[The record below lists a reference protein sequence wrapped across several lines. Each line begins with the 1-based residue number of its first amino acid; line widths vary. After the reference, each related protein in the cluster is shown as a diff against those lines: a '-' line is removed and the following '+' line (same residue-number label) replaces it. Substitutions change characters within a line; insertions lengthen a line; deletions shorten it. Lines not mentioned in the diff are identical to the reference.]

1 MLPRWLEGTD
11 MAEMVAPGFT
21 GLRDVKTSFAQGLM
35 ASGEG
40 YSPEDKAK
48 LIAAYGEI
56 IAKMEEYKQKF
67 RSDATGASTAQTKA
81 EYDALVGMAD
91 AAGKIMTAQAM
102 SQQARA
108 DLMADVVRLHTQHE
122 LEVKYRNGDPT
133 VSADY
138 IKTAE
143 GSQQWE
149 PASTGAALTTAIG
162 ANGGVQVG
170 ADGSPTVSPA
180 ALNGMA
186 AAFDSRVQSLV
197 QDAKTRYGS
206 SGDDGTRVPTYI
218 NNAEQGAV
226 IAANKMVDAM
236 ANLPLT
242 DANGQPIP
250 AEAKRAWAESSRPYW
265 QDRARA
271 AYQPAGGDSAL
282 NTSWNE
288 WNTVR
293 QESEK
298 SMQKVEA
305 EAKHYGLDA
314 SSWLKPMRST
324 YATLNDTA
332 GQMTPDVMAENM
344 RGMHVPASLDATEQ
358 WANDQLSNLD
368 KPKPSPFAQA
378 LDKFSQNP
386 DFVKFAQAY
395 NFPDYTQ
402 ALIYAAQNPN
412 EFKAA
417 MTVAKTAREAGTPMS
432 AEDLKNAMAGGRKL
446 GQNATTRFQR
456 AIDDI
461 FAPERGTQ
469 DVARP
474 EGGPPAPSA
483 RTIAERQQALE
494 VQHVQQHMPA
504 EDKKGATPVE
514 SPAPTK
520 PTVGAPAPA
529 AAAKAEKPAAD
540 FEAPVNP
547 TAQRDAGLPTAG
559 RQAMA
564 NAAAFRTPP
573 RA

>member
-1 MLPRWLEGTD
+1 MP
-11 MAEMVAPGFT
+11 EMVAPGFT

-67 RSDATGASTAQTKA
+67 RSDATSASTAQTKA

-138 IKTAE
+138 IKTTE

-149 PASTGAALTTAIG
+149 PASTGAALTTVIG
-162 ANGGVQVG
+162 ANGGVQLDANGLPV
-170 ADGSPTVSPA
+170 VSEA
-180 ALNGMA
+180 VLNGMA
-186 AAFDSRVQSLV
+186 AVFDQRVQSAV
-197 QDAKTRYGS
+197 QDAKTRYGA
-206 SGDDGTRVPTYI
+206 SGDDGLRVQTYL
-218 NNAEQGAV
+218 NNVEHGAV

-236 ANLPLT
+236 ATAAWVHPDGSPVLGKDGKPLS
-242 DANGQPIP
+242 

-271 AYQPAGGDSAL
+271 AYQPTGGDSAL
-282 NTSWNE
+282 NTAWNE
-288 WNTVR
+288 WSTVR
-293 QESEK
+293 QESDK

-324 YATLNDTA
+324 YANLNDTA

-386 DFVKFAQAY
+386 DFQKFAQAY

-483 RTIAERQQALE
+483 RTIAQRQQALE
-494 VQHVQQHMPA
+494 VQHVQQHVPP
-504 EDKKGATPVE
+504 EDKKGTTPVE
-514 SPAPTK
+514 SPVPTK

-559 RQAMA
+559 RQALA